1 MAVQDGAE
9 GQPVA
14 ERGGHVGDADI
25 SVALAL
31 LLAPQL
37 QVLDGGHSA
46 APGRAACGSR
56 GRVADGGRRRRGK
69 GAGGGG
75 PSRPPSSESG
85 PPQPPCGVCAALC
98 GAGGRG
104 QLRPARSALLSCR
117 GALFRPPAGRPPG
130 PGVPT
135 AALCGANTA
144 RWARGAGI
152 PTMRLMCRHS
162 GHWGCLCRSQLHR
175 AQGTPTLGWFKVK
188 EGRCSRV

>member
-37 QVLDGGHSA
+37 QVLDGGHGA

-75 PSRPPSSESG
+75 PGSAARRAPS
-85 PPQPPCGVCAALC
+85 
-98 GAGGRG
+98 AGSIRFLWYL
-104 QLRPARSALLSCR
+104 QFWQKSVFNLAVHIKIRT
-117 GALFRPPAGRPPG
+117 
-130 PGVPT
+130 V
-135 AALCGANTA
+135 
-144 RWARGAGI
+144 
-152 PTMRLMCRHS
+152 
-162 GHWGCLCRSQLHR
+162 
-175 AQGTPTLGWFKVK
+175 
-188 EGRCSRV
+188 

>member
-25 SVALAL
+25 SVALTL

-37 QVLDGGHSA
+37 QVLDGGHGA

-75 PSRPPSSESG
+75 PSRPPSSEPG

-117 GALFRPPAGRPPG
+117 G
-130 PGVPT
+130 
-135 AALCGANTA
+135 
-144 RWARGAGI
+144 
-152 PTMRLMCRHS
+152 
-162 GHWGCLCRSQLHR
+162 R
-175 AQGTPTLGWFKVK
+175 AD
-188 EGRCSRV
+188 GRCSGLLQAARQALACPRPHCVERIRPGGREGPGSPL